1 MAVKEITINGKT
13 ISARIDE
20 SILQA
25 AKDANIHIP
34 TLCHLDG
41 VSDVSA
47 CRVCLVE
54 LQTNDGYTRLVPAC
68 ATPIEDGMNIN
79 THSPKLNEYRRMIL
93 ELLFAEG
100 NHVCAVCVVNGNCEL
115 QNLAIEVGIDHSRFE
130 YRFPV
135 RQVDLSHH
143 FFGKDQNRCIL
154 CTRCVRVCD
163 EIEGAH
169 VWDVAGR
176 GYKSSII
183 SGLSQPWGTVDA
195 CTECGKCVQSC
206 PTGAL
211 FKKGSAV
218 SEMERDQSTL
228 DFLVTARQKHEWTR

>member
-1 MAVKEITINGKT
+1 MAVKEITINDKT

-25 AKDANIHIP
+25 AHDAGIHIP
-34 TLCHLDG
+34 TLCHLEG
-41 VSDVSA
+41 VSDVAA

-54 LQTNDGYTRLVPAC
+54 LETPYGSRLVPAC
-68 ATPIEDGMNIN
+68 TTPIEDGMHIK
-79 THSPKLNEYRRMIL
+79 THTPKLDEYRRMIV

-115 QNLAIEVGIDHSRFE
+115 QNLAIELGMDHSRFQ

-135 RQVDLSHH
+135 REVDLSHN

-163 EIEGAH
+163 QIEGAH
-169 VWDVAGR
+169 VWDIAGR
-176 GYKSSII
+176 GYQSKIV
-183 SGLSQPWGTVDA
+183 SGLNQPWGTVSA

-218 SEMERDQSTL
+218 SEMEKDNTTL
-228 DFLVTARQKHEWTR
+228 EFLVAARQKHEWTR